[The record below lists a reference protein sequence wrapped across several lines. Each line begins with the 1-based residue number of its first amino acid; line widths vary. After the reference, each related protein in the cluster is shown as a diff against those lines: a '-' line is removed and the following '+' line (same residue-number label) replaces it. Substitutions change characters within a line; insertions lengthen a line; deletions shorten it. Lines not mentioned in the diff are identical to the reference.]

1 LPTHIVVA
9 TPGRLIDL
17 IQRKTI
23 NLKET
28 KFLVLDEADE
38 MVTILKE
45 SLDEIIANCP
55 KAQNNAVLCNHAGN
69 DKTIG
74 SKLLA

>member
-1 LPTHIVVA
+1 
-9 TPGRLIDL
+9 
-17 IQRKTI
+17 
-23 NLKET
+23 
-28 KFLVLDEADE
+28 VLDEADE

-45 SLDEIIANCP
+45 SLDEIIASAQ
-55 KAQNNAVLCNHAGN
+55 KAQNNAVLCNHAGH